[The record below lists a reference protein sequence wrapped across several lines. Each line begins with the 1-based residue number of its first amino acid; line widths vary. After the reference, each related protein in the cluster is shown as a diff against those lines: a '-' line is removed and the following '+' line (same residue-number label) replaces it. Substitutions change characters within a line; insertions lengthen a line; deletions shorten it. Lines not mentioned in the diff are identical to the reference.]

1 MRDDSRTQPAP
12 LGLGCSRL
20 GSVNGVAG
28 PDATRLLA
36 AALDEGYRLFDTSNV
51 YGQGDS
57 ERLIGNVIGNRS
69 DCLVCTKG
77 GKYLPFSK
85 RILVP
90 VKGLIR
96 LVARRSNA
104 ARNGVSSLR
113 SQPLP
118 TRWDTGFISAAID
131 GSLRRLRRDAIDVYL
146 LHSPQES
153 TLRDGEAIQAL
164 RNAQQAGKIRVVGVS
179 VDDVGTAMAALADP
193 RIGAL
198 QLPLHPGAHDYDQ
211 VLAQAFQQGVK
222 VIAREVLGG
231 QSAMAVA
238 QDPSAYATAR
248 IQELHDDPRIATVLV
263 GTTKISNMKV
273 AARAAGLIAS
283 TLPDRNVE
291 AES

>member
-1 MRDDSRTQPAP
+1 MRDSSHTPPAQ

-20 GSVNGVAG
+20 GSVNGIAG
-28 PDATRLLA
+28 PDATRLLSV
-36 AALDEGYRLFDTSNV
+36 ALDEGYRFFDTSNI

-57 ERLIGNVIGNRS
+57 ERLIGDVIGNRS
-69 DCLVCTKG
+69 DCVVCTKG

-96 LVARRSNA
+96 LVARRSST

-118 TRWDTGFISAAID
+118 TRWGADFISEAID
-131 GSLRRLRRDAIDVYL
+131 GSLRRLRREAIDIYL
-146 LHSPQES
+146 LHSPQVS
-153 TLRDGEAIQAL
+153 ALRDGEAIQAL
-164 RNAQQAGKIRVVGVS
+164 HNAQQAGKIHVIGVS

-193 RIGAL
+193 RVGAL
-198 QLPLHPGAHDYDQ
+198 QLPLHPNAHDYDH

-222 VIAREVLGG
+222 IIAREVLSG
-231 QSAMAVA
+231 QSGIAVA
-238 QDPSAYATAR
+238 QDPSAFATAR
-248 IQELHDDPRIATVLV
+248 IQELQDDPRIATVLV

-273 AARAAGLIAS
+273 AARAAGLTAS
-283 TLPDRNVE
+283 TPTRPQRG
-291 AES
+291 S

>member
-1 MRDDSRTQPAP
+1 MRDSSRTQDAQ

-20 GSVNGVAG
+20 GSINGLAG

-36 AALDEGYRLFDTSNV
+36 AALDEGYRFFDTSNV

-57 ERLIGNVIGNRS
+57 ERLIGNAIGNRS

-96 LVARRSNA
+96 LVARGSNT

-118 TRWDTGFISAAID
+118 TRWDTDFISAAID

-153 TLRDGEAIQAL
+153 ALRNGEAIQAL
-164 RNAQQAGKIRVVGVS
+164 HNAQQAGKIRVVGVS

-193 RIGAL
+193 RVGAL
-198 QLPLHPGAHDYDQ
+198 QLPFHPGSHEYDQ
-211 VLAQAFQQGVK
+211 VMAQALKQGVK
-222 VIAREVLGG
+222 IIAREVLGG
-231 QSAMAVA
+231 QSGIAAA
-238 QDPSAYATAR
+238 QNPSAFATAR

-273 AARAAGLIAS
+273 AARAAGLTAS
-283 TLPDRNVE
+283 KP
-291 AES
+291 A

>member
-1 MRDDSRTQPAP
+1 MRDSSRTQDAQ

-20 GSVNGVAG
+20 GSINGLAG

-36 AALDEGYRLFDTSNV
+36 AALDEGYRFFDTSNV

-57 ERLIGNVIGNRS
+57 ERLIGNAIGNRS

-96 LVARRSNA
+96 LVARGSNT

-118 TRWDTGFISAAID
+118 TRWDTDFISAAID

-153 TLRDGEAIQAL
+153 ALRNGEAIQAL
-164 RNAQQAGKIRVVGVS
+164 HNAQQAGKIRVVGVS

-193 RIGAL
+193 RVGAL
-198 QLPLHPGAHDYDQ
+198 QLPFHPGSHEYDQ
-211 VLAQAFQQGVK
+211 VMAQALNQGVK
-222 VIAREVLGG
+222 IIAREVLGG
-231 QSAMAVA
+231 QSGIAAA
-238 QDPSAYATAR
+238 QNPSAFATAR

-273 AARAAGLIAS
+273 AARAAGLTAS
-283 TLPDRNVE
+283 KP
-291 AES
+291 A

>member
-1 MRDDSRTQPAP
+1 MRDSSRTQHAQ

-20 GSVNGVAG
+20 GSINGLAG

-36 AALDEGYRLFDTSNV
+36 AALDEGYRFFDTSNV

-57 ERLIGNVIGNRS
+57 ERLIGNAIGNRS

-96 LVARRSNA
+96 LVARGSNT

-118 TRWDTGFISAAID
+118 TRWDTDFISAAID

-153 TLRDGEAIQAL
+153 TLRNGEAIQAL
-164 RNAQQAGKIRVVGVS
+164 HNAQQAGKIRVVGVS
-179 VDDVGTAMAALADP
+179 VDDVRTAMAALADP
-193 RIGAL
+193 RVGAL
-198 QLPLHPGAHDYDQ
+198 QLPLHPGSHEYDQ
-211 VLAQAFQQGVK
+211 VMAQALQQHVK
-222 VIAREVLGG
+222 IIAREVLGG
-231 QSAMAVA
+231 QSGIAAA
-238 QDPSAYATAR
+238 QDPSAFATAR

-273 AARAAGLIAS
+273 AARAAGLTAS
-283 TLPDRNVE
+283 MP
-291 AES
+291 A

>member
-1 MRDDSRTQPAP
+1 MRDDSRTPSAH

-28 PDATRLLA
+28 PEATRLLA
-36 AALDEGYRLFDTSNV
+36 AALDEGYRFFDTSNV

-69 DCLVCTKG
+69 DCLICTKG

-96 LVARRSNA
+96 LVVRGSNT

-131 GSLRRLRRDAIDVYL
+131 GSLHRLRRDAIDVYL

-153 TLRDGEAIQAL
+153 ALRNGEAIQAL
-164 RNAQQAGKIRVVGVS
+164 HDAQQAGKIRVVGVS

-193 RIGAL
+193 RVGAL
-198 QLPLHPGAHDYDQ
+198 QLPLHPNAHDYDQ

-231 QSAMAVA
+231 QSAIAAA

-283 TLPDRNVE
+283 TPAGPQRG
-291 AES
+291 S

>member
-1 MRDDSRTQPAP
+1 MEMRNI
-12 LGLGCSRL
+12 GLGCSRL

-28 PDATRLLA
+28 PDATRLLTV
-36 AALDEGYRLFDTSNV
+36 ALDEGYRFFDTSSI

-69 DCLVCTKG
+69 DCVVCTKG

-96 LVARRSNA
+96 LVARRSNT

-118 TRWDTGFISAAID
+118 TRWDTSFISEAID
-131 GSLRRLRRDAIDVYL
+131 GSLRRLRRDAIDIYL

-153 TLRDGEAIQAL
+153 ALRDGEAIQAL
-164 RNAQQAGKIRVVGVS
+164 HNAQQAGKIHVVGVS
-179 VDDVGTAMAALADP
+179 ADDVGTALAALADP
-193 RIGAL
+193 RVGAL
-198 QLPLHPGAHDYDQ
+198 QLPLHSNSHDYDQ

-222 VIAREVLGG
+222 IIAREVLGG
-231 QSAMAVA
+231 QSGIAAA
-238 QDPSAYATAR
+238 LDPSAFATAR

-273 AARAAGLIAS
+273 AARAAGLTAS
-283 TLPDRNVE
+283 TPTQPQRG
-291 AES
+291 S